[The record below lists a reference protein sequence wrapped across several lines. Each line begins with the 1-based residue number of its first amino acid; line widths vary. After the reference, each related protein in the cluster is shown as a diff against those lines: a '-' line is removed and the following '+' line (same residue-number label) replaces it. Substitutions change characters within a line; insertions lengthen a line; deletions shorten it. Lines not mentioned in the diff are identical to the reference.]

1 MVIIQ
6 GEYKFVFTL
15 TFLQLDFCFLSHII
29 CFPLANKQNAC
40 CMLCFSDL
48 VAKPYKD
55 VFQKF
60 H

>member
-55 VFQKF
+55 VF
-60 H
+60 